1 MKPTLRRLTLATAV
15 ALTITRTACG
25 TPASTDNGVPAVDPA
40 LTTATALNNLVTY
53 MTDTLGALNP
63 ATSLARANPVAGAD
77 SLSDGNNV
85 PCNDNDQTGRG
96 PVNFQFSLFV
106 HDLPAN
112 GGPAALDAIEATW
125 SAKGWAPQRDSRGST
140 QTIRAVARGGYALSA
155 VLNNRGTVALS
166 GSSPCYP
173 YANADIKASAPR
185 AIPHPA

>member
-1 MKPTLRRLTLATAV
+1 MNPTLRVLTLAAATAM
-15 ALTITRTACG
+15 TITLTACG
-25 TPASTDNGVPAVDPA
+25 TSASTDNGVPAVDSA
-40 LTTATALNNLVTY
+40 LTTATALNTLVAY

-63 ATSLARANPVAGAD
+63 GTSLARTNPVAGAD

-85 PCNDNDQTGRG
+85 PCDDNDQTGSG

-106 HDLPAN
+106 QDLPDN

-125 SAKGWAPQRDSRGST
+125 SAKGWAPQRDSSGST
-140 QTIRAVARGGYALSA
+140 DKIQAVAEGGYALSA

-173 YANADIKASAPR
+173 FVNADTSASAPST
-185 AIPHPA
+185 IPYPA